1 MNNSASHAMIKS
13 LINQLDQVGLL
24 HSLSLND
31 EDIADSIWLALQ
43 MGVIAESKAATITKP
58 EPKIIDDGK
67 IEPAK
72 DTPVKD
78 EVINV
83 YPKPSEE
90 KSDNQTSKTTT
101 PTSGFPFQ
109 VPAAR
114 TIQNS
119 LKIARAMRPFKRK
132 VPSTSRFILN
142 EEATINRIIERDIWL
157 PVTKPE
163 PERWLNLEL
172 VVEES
177 RSAFIWQELIDEFQ
191 QILENQGAFR
201 RIRVW
206 TIKSQNNNLILIR
219 RKKGGKLEQ
228 RQHQHRELIHPNKRG
243 LTLLISDCVSPLWQ
257 NPTFH
262 QWLKDWSESQPT
274 AVVQFFPE
282 RLWDSTQLSLGR
294 KLFAKALNPGI
305 ANNKLIFDDLPFW
318 LNINWHKTLI
328 LPVLNLDPQILKLWA
343 RVIAGFGNT
352 RISTY
357 LFDLEYLSSPL
368 PNPLL
373 EGEGTNSPPSL
384 AGKGDGGLGHSSP
397 LPSPLLEGEGTNSPP
412 SLAGKGDGGLGQE
425 EQAKIIVKQFLN
437 TASLTAQ
444 RLAGMMAAAPVDI
457 SVVNLIR
464 KTCLKAAQPVH
475 VAEVY
480 MGGLLHVTKEDKAG
494 KARVYDFLPG
504 VRKVLNQAMATNET
518 INVLDAV
525 SKYIGDR
532 IGSSVNSFTA
542 LIDLLPEI
550 ETDKEKVLPFAQ
562 IAVDVFRNLG
572 GEYAQLA
579 NSISSKIQ
587 PITSSGDIIKEPEL
601 KTCNFEVATI
611 EIVKTPTFDFV
622 VATLERE
629 SKRGKSKNWVVNR
642 QQKQGIGVI
651 EELAEGVNLEL
662 MEIPGGKFLMGS
674 PKTELDRFEWE
685 SPQHPVTVPKF
696 YMGKYPITQK
706 QWREVAKWEQIEK
719 ELEPDPSYFKD
730 DYEGIDRWTR
740 PVERISWSD
749 AKEFCARLSQKTGRE
764 YRLPTE
770 AEWEYACRAGT
781 TTPFHFGE
789 TITADLANYDGDSV
803 YGDGVKGKYRQQ
815 TTPVGYFK
823 VANNFGLYDMHG
835 NVWEWCEDSWHDN
848 YKNAPIDGS
857 AWIGQD
863 TASKI
868 QRGGSWNYYTG
879 YCRSAS
885 RNFNFFDNDI
895 NGFRVVRVASRT

>member
-1 MNNSASHAMIKS
+1 MNKLSSHAMIKR
-13 LINQLDQVGLL
+13 LISRLDQAGLL
-24 HSLSLND
+24 HSLSLD
-31 EDIADSIWLALQ
+31 DKDIADSIWLALQ
-43 MGVIAESKAATITKP
+43 MGVIAEPKAPTITKQK
-58 EPKIIDDGK
+58 PKIIDDRK
-67 IEPAK
+67 IEPTK
-72 DTPVKD
+72 NTPVKN
-78 EVINV
+78 ELINV

-90 KSDNQTSKTTT
+90 KLDNQTSGTKNT
-101 PTSGFPFQ
+101 TSGFPFQ

-119 LKIARAMRPFKRK
+119 LEIGRAMRPLKRK

-206 TIKSQNNNLILIR
+206 TIKSQNNNLMLIR

-305 ANNKLIFDDLPFW
+305 ANNKLILDDLPFW

-328 LPVLNLDPQILKLWA
+328 LPVLNLDPQILKLWG

-368 PNPLL
+368 PNP
-373 EGEGTNSPPSL
+373 PQ
-384 AGKGDGGLGHSSP
+384 K
-397 LPSPLLEGEGTNSPP
+397 GEGTNSPP

-464 KTCLKAAQPVH
+464 KTCLKTAQPVH

-504 VRKVLNQAMATNET
+504 VRKVLNPAMATNET

-532 IGSSVNSFTA
+532 IGLSVNSFTA

-572 GEYAQLA
+572 GEYADLA
-579 NSISSKIQ
+579 DSISSQIQ
-587 PITSSGDIIKEPEL
+587 AGTSPGDTTKEPEL
-601 KTCNFEVATI
+601 KTCDFEVATI
-611 EIVKTPTFDFV
+611 EIVKTHTFDFV

-629 SKRGKSKNWVVNR
+629 SKRSC
-642 QQKQGIGVI
+642 
-651 EELAEGVNLEL
+651 
-662 MEIPGGKFLMGS
+662 
-674 PKTELDRFEWE
+674 LD
-685 SPQHPVTVPKF
+685 
-696 YMGKYPITQK
+696 
-706 QWREVAKWEQIEK
+706 
-719 ELEPDPSYFKD
+719 
-730 DYEGIDRWTR
+730 
-740 PVERISWSD
+740 
-749 AKEFCARLSQKTGRE
+749 
-764 YRLPTE
+764 
-770 AEWEYACRAGT
+770 
-781 TTPFHFGE
+781 
-789 TITADLANYDGDSV
+789 
-803 YGDGVKGKYRQQ
+803 
-815 TTPVGYFK
+815 K
-823 VANNFGLYDMHG
+823 VD
-835 NVWEWCEDSWHDN
+835 
-848 YKNAPIDGS
+848 
-857 AWIGQD
+857 
-863 TASKI
+863 
-868 QRGGSWNYYTG
+868 
-879 YCRSAS
+879 
-885 RNFNFFDNDI
+885 
-895 NGFRVVRVASRT
+895 

>member
-1 MNNSASHAMIKS
+1 MNKLSSHAMIES
-13 LINQLDQVGLL
+13 LIRRLDKVGLL
-24 HSLSLND
+24 HSLSLDD

-43 MGVIAESKAATITKP
+43 MGVIDESTAATITKP
-58 EPKIIDDGK
+58 ETNITIIDDG
-67 IEPAK
+67 K

-78 EVINV
+78 KAINL
-83 YPKPSEE
+83 YTKPLTENTDNE
-90 KSDNQTSKTTT
+90 YTDNQHTDNEYTDNEYTDNQHT
-101 PTSGFPFQ
+101 DNQHTDNEYIDNQHTDNEYIDNQHTDNEYIDNQHTDNEYTDNQHTDNQILGFPFQ

-119 LKIARAMRPFKRK
+119 LKIARAMRPLKRK

-219 RKKGGKLEQ
+219 RKKRGKLEQ
-228 RQHQHRELIHPNKRG
+228 RQHQHRELIHSNKRG
-243 LTLLISDCVSPLWQ
+243 LTLLISDCVFPLWQ

-368 PNPLL
+368 P
-373 EGEGTNSPPSL
+373 
-384 AGKGDGGLGHSSP
+384 
-397 LPSPLLEGEGTNSPP
+397 SPLLEGEGTNSPP
-412 SLAGKGDGGLGQE
+412 SLAGNEDGGLGQE

-532 IGSSVNSFTA
+532 IGLSVNSFTA

-572 GEYAQLA
+572 GEYAQFADL
-579 NSISSKIQ
+579 ISPQIQ
-587 PITSSGDIIKEPEL
+587 PILSPVDTTKEPEL
-601 KTCNFEVATI
+601 KTFA
-611 EIVKTPTFDFV
+611 V
-622 VATLERE
+622 VL
-629 SKRGKSKNWVVNR
+629 
-642 QQKQGIGVI
+642 
-651 EELAEGVNLEL
+651 
-662 MEIPGGKFLMGS
+662 
-674 PKTELDRFEWE
+674 
-685 SPQHPVTVPKF
+685 
-696 YMGKYPITQK
+696 
-706 QWREVAKWEQIEK
+706 
-719 ELEPDPSYFKD
+719 
-730 DYEGIDRWTR
+730 
-740 PVERISWSD
+740 
-749 AKEFCARLSQKTGRE
+749 
-764 YRLPTE
+764 
-770 AEWEYACRAGT
+770 GT
-781 TTPFHFGE
+781 TILG
-789 TITADLANYDGDSV
+789 IVVLRLA
-803 YGDGVKGKYRQQ
+803 
-815 TTPVGYFK
+815 
-823 VANNFGLYDMHG
+823 
-835 NVWEWCEDSWHDN
+835 
-848 YKNAPIDGS
+848 
-857 AWIGQD
+857 
-863 TASKI
+863 TAS
-868 QRGGSWNYYTG
+868 TLTT
-879 YCRSAS
+879 RSS
-885 RNFNFFDNDI
+885 VFELC
-895 NGFRVVRVASRT
+895 V

>member
-1 MNNSASHAMIKS
+1 MKKKMNKLFSRPMIES
-13 LINQLDQVGLL
+13 LISRLDKAGLL
-24 HSLSLND
+24 HSLLLDD

-43 MGVIAESKAATITKP
+43 LGVIGEPKAPTITKL

-67 IEPAK
+67 IEPSQ
-72 DTPVKD
+72 DTPSNN
-78 EVINV
+78 EIINV
-83 YPKPSEE
+83 YTKPSEE
-90 KSDNQTSKTTT
+90 KSDTQNPETT
-101 PTSGFPFQ
+101 PTTSGFPFQ

-119 LKIARAMRPFKRK
+119 LEIGRAMRPLKRK
-132 VPSTSRFILN
+132 IPSTNRFILN

-206 TIKSQNNNLILIR
+206 TIKSQDNKLILIR

-228 RQHQHRELIHPNKRG
+228 KQHQHRELIHSNKRG

-294 KLFAKALNPGI
+294 KLFAKALNPGV

-384 AGKGDGGLGHSSP
+384 AGKGDGGLG
-397 LPSPLLEGEGTNSPP
+397 
-412 SLAGKGDGGLGQE
+412 QE

-464 KTCLKAAQPVH
+464 KTCLTAAQPVH

-480 MGGLLHVTKEDKAG
+480 MGGLLHVTQEDKAG

-518 INVLDAV
+518 ENVLDAV
-525 SKYIGDR
+525 SKYIGGK
-532 IGSSVNSFTA
+532 IGLSINSFTA
-542 LIDLLPEI
+542 LIAVLPEI
-550 ETDKEKVLPFAQ
+550 ENNKEKVLPFAS

-572 GEYAQLA
+572 GEYAELA
-579 NSISSKIQ
+579 NLISPKIQ
-587 PITSSGDIIKEPEL
+587 PITSPENTIGEPEL
-601 KTCNFEVATI
+601 KTCTFDVATI
-611 EIVKTPTFDFV
+611 EIVKTHTFDFV

-629 SKRGKSKNWVVNR
+629 SKQKKWVVKR
-642 QQKQGIGVI
+642 QQKQGISVI
-651 EELAEGVNLEL
+651 EELTEGVNLEL
-662 MEIPGGKFLMGS
+662 MEIPGGTFRMGS
-674 PKTELDRFEWE
+674 PETELDRFENE
-685 SPQHPVTVPKF
+685 SPQHQVTVPSF
-696 YMGKYPITQK
+696 FIGKYPITQK
-706 QWREVAKWEQIEK
+706 QWQIVAGWEQIER
-719 ELEPDPSYFKD
+719 ELKPDPSRFKN
-730 DYEGIDRWTR
+730 DYEDIDRWTR
-740 PVERISWSD
+740 PVERILWKD
-749 AKEFCARLSQKTGRE
+749 AKEFCARLSKKTGRE

-789 TITADLANYDGDSV
+789 TITTELANYNGNKV

-835 NVWEWCEDSWHDN
+835 NVWEWCEDSWHGN
-848 YKNAPIDGS
+848 YKNAPIEGS
-857 AWIGQD
+857 AWIRQD
-863 TASKI
+863 IASKVI
-868 QRGGSWNYYTG
+868 RGGSWDFNARV
-879 YCRSAS
+879 CRCAS
-885 RNFNFFDNDI
+885 RLNINFDIYND
-895 NGFRVVRVASRT
+895 GFRVVRVASST

>member
-1 MNNSASHAMIKS
+1 MNKLSSHAMIES
-13 LINQLDQVGLL
+13 LIRRLDKIGLL
-24 HSLSLND
+24 HSLSLDD

-43 MGVIAESKAATITKP
+43 MGVIDEPKAPTITKQK
-58 EPKIIDDGK
+58 PKIIDDRK
-67 IEPAK
+67 IEPTK
-72 DTPVKD
+72 NTPVKN

-90 KSDNQTSKTTT
+90 KLDNQTSKTTT
-101 PTSGFPFQ
+101 PKSGFPFQ

-119 LKIARAMRPFKRK
+119 LEIGRAMRPLKRK

-206 TIKSQNNNLILIR
+206 TIKSQNNNLMLIR

-228 RQHQHRELIHPNKRG
+228 RQHQHREFIHPNKRG

-274 AVVQFFPE
+274 AVVQLFPE

-294 KLFAKALNPGI
+294 KLFATVLNSGV
-305 ANNKLIFDDLPFW
+305 ANKKLILDDLPFW
-318 LNINWHKTLI
+318 LDINWRNSLI
-328 LPVLNLDPQILKLWA
+328 LPVFNLNPQILKLWS
-343 RVIAGFGNT
+343 RGFGVFGNT

-357 LFDLEYLSSPL
+357 LFDLEYLSSLL

-373 EGEGTNSPPSL
+373 EGEGTNSPPYL
-384 AGKGDGGLGHSSP
+384 
-397 LPSPLLEGEGTNSPP
+397 T
-412 SLAGKGDGGLGQE
+412 GKGDGGLGQE

-532 IGSSVNSFTA
+532 IGLSVNSFTA
-542 LIDLLPEI
+542 LIDLLTEI
-550 ETDKEKVLPFAQ
+550 ETNKEKVLPFAQ

-572 GEYAQLA
+572 GEYADLA
-579 NSISSKIQ
+579 DSISSQIQ
-587 PITSSGDIIKEPEL
+587 AGTSSEDITQEPEL
-601 KTCNFEVATI
+601 KTCDFEVATT
-611 EIVKTPTFDFV
+611 EIIKTLTFENQDVSSLYEIKRKSFDFV

-629 SKRGKSKNWVVNR
+629 SKRRFFGLLPGQKNWVVKR
-642 QQKQGIGVI
+642 QEKQGIGVI
-651 EELAEGVNLEL
+651 EELGIGVSLEL

-674 PKTELDRFEWE
+674 PETELDILFRYE
-685 SPQHPVTVPKF
+685 SPQHPVTVSSF
-696 YMGKYPITQK
+696 FMGKYPITQK
-706 QWREVAKWEQIEK
+706 QWQIVAKWKQIEK
-719 ELEPDPSYFKD
+719 ELKPDPSRFKD

-749 AKEFCARLSQKTGRE
+749 AKEFCARLSQKSGRE

-789 TITADLANYDGDSV
+789 TITTDLANYDGNSV
-803 YGDGVKGKYRQQ
+803 YGDGIKGKYREQ

-835 NVWEWCEDSWHDN
+835 NVWEWCEDSWHEN

-857 AWIGQD
+857 AWTGQD
-863 TASKI
+863 TASKVI
-868 QRGGSWNYYTG
+868 RGGSWNDYTRD
-879 YCRSAS
+879 CRSAS
-885 RNFNFFDNDI
+885 RDSLNFDYKIF
-895 NGFRVVRVASRT
+895 GFRVVRVASRI

>member
-1 MNNSASHAMIKS
+1 MNKLSSHAMIES
-13 LINQLDQVGLL
+13 LIRRLDKIGLL
-24 HSLSLND
+24 HSLSLDD

-43 MGVIAESKAATITKP
+43 MGVIDEPKAPTITKQK
-58 EPKIIDDGK
+58 PKIIDDRK
-67 IEPAK
+67 IEPTK
-72 DTPVKD
+72 NTPVKN

-90 KSDNQTSKTTT
+90 KLDNQTSKTTT
-101 PTSGFPFQ
+101 PKSGFPFQ

-119 LKIARAMRPFKRK
+119 LEIGRAMRPLKRK

-206 TIKSQNNNLILIR
+206 TIKSQNNNLMLIR

-228 RQHQHRELIHPNKRG
+228 RQHQHREFIHPNKRG

-274 AVVQFFPE
+274 AVVQLFPE

-294 KLFAKALNPGI
+294 KLFATVLNSGV
-305 ANNKLIFDDLPFW
+305 ANKKLILDDLPFW
-318 LNINWHKTLI
+318 LDINWRNSLI
-328 LPVLNLDPQILKLWA
+328 LPVFNLNPQILKLWS
-343 RVIAGFGNT
+343 RGFGVFGNT

-357 LFDLEYLSSPL
+357 LFDLEYLSSLL

-373 EGEGTNSPPSL
+373 EGEGTNSPPYL
-384 AGKGDGGLGHSSP
+384 
-397 LPSPLLEGEGTNSPP
+397 T
-412 SLAGKGDGGLGQE
+412 GKGDGGLGQE

-504 VRKVLNQAMATNET
+504 VRKVLNLAMATNET

-532 IGSSVNSFTA
+532 IGLSVNSFTA

-587 PITSSGDIIKEPEL
+587 PITSPGDITKEPEL
-601 KTCNFEVATI
+601 KTYIFEVATI
-611 EIVKTPTFDFV
+611 EIVKTHTFDFV

-629 SKRGKSKNWVVNR
+629 SKRRFFGLLPGQRNWVVKR

-651 EELAEGVNLEL
+651 EELAEGVSLEL
-662 MEIPGGKFLMGS
+662 MEIPGGKFRMGS
-674 PKTELDRFEWE
+674 PETELERYKNE
-685 SPQHPVTVPKF
+685 SPQHEVTVPSF
-696 YMGKYPITQK
+696 FMGKYPITQK

-719 ELEPDPSYFKD
+719 ELKPDPSRFKD

-740 PVERISWSD
+740 PVEEVSWSD

-789 TITADLANYDGDSV
+789 TITTELANYDGKNV
-803 YGDGVKGKYRQQ
+803 YDDRVKGEYRRQ

-835 NVWEWCEDSWHDN
+835 NVWEWCEDNWHRN
-848 YKNAPIDGS
+848 YENAPINGS

-863 TASKI
+863 TGLKVR
-868 QRGGSWNYYTG
+868 RGGSWYNESRN
-879 YCRSAS
+879 CRSAS
-885 RNFNFFDNDI
+885 RFI
-895 NGFRVVRVASRT
+895 NNVFSSNCFRVVRVASRT

>member
-1 MNNSASHAMIKS
+1 MIKR
-13 LINQLDQVGLL
+13 LISRLDQAGLL
-24 HSLSLND
+24 HSLSLDD

-43 MGVIAESKAATITKP
+43 MGVIAEPKAPTITKQK
-58 EPKIIDDGK
+58 PKIIDDRK
-67 IEPAK
+67 IEPTK
-72 DTPVKD
+72 NTPVKN

-90 KSDNQTSKTTT
+90 KLDNQTSGTKNT
-101 PTSGFPFQ
+101 TSGFPFQ

-119 LKIARAMRPFKRK
+119 LEIGRAMRPLKRK
-132 VPSTSRFILN
+132 VSSASRFILN

-201 RIRVW
+201 RIRVL
-206 TIKSQNNNLILIR
+206 TIKSQNNNLMLIR
-219 RKKGGKLEQ
+219 RKKRGKLEQ
-228 RQHQHRELIHPNKRG
+228 RQHQHRELIHSNKRG
-243 LTLLISDCVSPLWQ
+243 LTLLISDCVFPLWQ

-274 AVVQFFPE
+274 AIVQLFPE

-294 KLFAKALNPGI
+294 KLFATVLNSGI

-318 LNINWHKTLI
+318 LDINWRNSLI
-328 LPVLNLDPQILKLWA
+328 LPVFNLNPQILKLWS
-343 RVIAGFGNT
+343 RGFGVFGNT

-357 LFDLEYLSSPL
+357 LFNLESLSSPL
-368 PNPLL
+368 L
-373 EGEGTNSPPSL
+373 EE
-384 AGKGDGGLGHSSP
+384 
-397 LPSPLLEGEGTNSPP
+397 EGTNSPP

-532 IGSSVNSFTA
+532 IGLSVNSFTA
-542 LIDLLPEI
+542 LIDLLTEI
-550 ETDKEKVLPFAQ
+550 ETNKEKVLPFAQ

-572 GEYAQLA
+572 GEYADLA
-579 NSISSKIQ
+579 DSISSQIQ
-587 PITSSGDIIKEPEL
+587 AGTSSEDITQEPEL
-601 KTCNFEVATI
+601 KTCDFEVATI
-611 EIVKTPTFDFV
+611 EIVKTHTFDFV

-629 SKRGKSKNWVVNR
+629 SKRRFFGLLPGQKNWVVKR
-642 QQKQGIGVI
+642 QEKQGIGVI
-651 EELAEGVNLEL
+651 EELGIGVSLEL

-674 PKTELDRFEWE
+674 PETELDRFEYE
-685 SPQHPVTVPKF
+685 SPQHPVTVPSF
-696 YMGKYPITQK
+696 FMGKYPITQK
-706 QWREVAKWEQIEK
+706 QWQIVAKWEQIEK
-719 ELEPDPSYFKD
+719 ELKPDPSRFKD

-749 AKEFCARLSQKTGRE
+749 AKEFCARLSQKSGRE

-789 TITADLANYDGDSV
+789 TITTELANYDGNTV
-803 YGDGVKGKYRQQ
+803 YGDGVKGEYRQQ

-835 NVWEWCEDSWHDN
+835 NVREWCEDSWHDN

-857 AWIGQD
+857 AWTGQD
-863 TASKI
+863 TALKVI
-868 QRGGSWNYYTG
+868 RGGSWNDYTRD
-879 YCRSAS
+879 CRSAS
-885 RNFNFFDNDI
+885 RDSLNFDYNIF
-895 NGFRVVRVASRT
+895 GFRVVRVASRI

>member
-1 MNNSASHAMIKS
+1 MNKLSSHAMIES
-13 LINQLDQVGLL
+13 LIRRLDKVGLL
-24 HSLSLND
+24 HSLSLDD

-43 MGVIAESKAATITKP
+43 MGVIDESTAATITKP
-58 EPKIIDDGK
+58 ETNITIIDDG
-67 IEPAK
+67 K

-78 EVINV
+78 KAINL
-83 YPKPSEE
+83 YTKPLTENTDNE
-90 KSDNQTSKTTT
+90 YTDNQHTDNEYTDNEYTDNQHT
-101 PTSGFPFQ
+101 DNQHTDNEYIDNQHTDNEYIDNQHTDNEYTDNQHTDNQILGFPFQ

-119 LKIARAMRPFKRK
+119 LKIARAMRPLKRK

-219 RKKGGKLEQ
+219 RKKRGKLEQ
-228 RQHQHRELIHPNKRG
+228 RQHQHRELIHSNKRG
-243 LTLLISDCVSPLWQ
+243 LTLLISDCVFPLWQ

-368 PNPLL
+368 P
-373 EGEGTNSPPSL
+373 
-384 AGKGDGGLGHSSP
+384 
-397 LPSPLLEGEGTNSPP
+397 SPLLEGEGTNSPP
-412 SLAGKGDGGLGQE
+412 SLAGNEDGGLGQE

-532 IGSSVNSFTA
+532 IGLSVNSFTA

-572 GEYAQLA
+572 GEYAQFADL
-579 NSISSKIQ
+579 ISPQIQ
-587 PITSSGDIIKEPEL
+587 PILSPVDTTKEPEL
-601 KTCNFEVATI
+601 KTFA
-611 EIVKTPTFDFV
+611 V
-622 VATLERE
+622 VL
-629 SKRGKSKNWVVNR
+629 
-642 QQKQGIGVI
+642 
-651 EELAEGVNLEL
+651 
-662 MEIPGGKFLMGS
+662 
-674 PKTELDRFEWE
+674 
-685 SPQHPVTVPKF
+685 
-696 YMGKYPITQK
+696 
-706 QWREVAKWEQIEK
+706 
-719 ELEPDPSYFKD
+719 
-730 DYEGIDRWTR
+730 
-740 PVERISWSD
+740 
-749 AKEFCARLSQKTGRE
+749 
-764 YRLPTE
+764 
-770 AEWEYACRAGT
+770 GT
-781 TTPFHFGE
+781 TILG
-789 TITADLANYDGDSV
+789 IVVLRLA
-803 YGDGVKGKYRQQ
+803 
-815 TTPVGYFK
+815 
-823 VANNFGLYDMHG
+823 
-835 NVWEWCEDSWHDN
+835 
-848 YKNAPIDGS
+848 
-857 AWIGQD
+857 
-863 TASKI
+863 TAS
-868 QRGGSWNYYTG
+868 TLTT
-879 YCRSAS
+879 RSS
-885 RNFNFFDNDI
+885 VFELC
-895 NGFRVVRVASRT
+895 V

>member
-1 MNNSASHAMIKS
+1 MNKLSSHAMIES
-13 LINQLDQVGLL
+13 LIRRLDQAGLL
-24 HSLSLND
+24 HNLSLDD

-43 MGVIAESKAATITKP
+43 IGVIAESKAPTITKP

-67 IEPAK
+67 IESAK
-72 DTPVKD
+72 GTPIKN

-83 YPKPSEE
+83 YPKPPET
-90 KSDNQTSKTTT
+90 KPDNQNSGITN
-101 PTSGFPFQ
+101 PTSRFPFQ

-119 LKIARAMRPFKRK
+119 LEIGRAMRPLKHK
-132 VPSTSRFILN
+132 VPSMTRFILD
-142 EEATINRIIERDIWL
+142 EEATVNRIIERDIWQ
-157 PVTKPE
+157 PVRKSE
-163 PERWLNLEL
+163 LERWLNLEL

-206 TIKSQNNNLILIR
+206 TIKSQNNNLMLIR

-305 ANNKLIFDDLPFW
+305 ANNKLILDDLPFW

-368 PNPLL
+368 PN
-373 EGEGTNSPPSL
+373 
-384 AGKGDGGLGHSSP
+384 
-397 LPSPLLEGEGTNSPP
+397 PLLEGEGTNSPP

-480 MGGLLHVTKEDKAG
+480 MGGLIYVTKEDKAG
-494 KARVYDFLPG
+494 KARVYDFLPS

-532 IGSSVNSFTA
+532 IGLSVNSFTA

-550 ETDKEKVLPFAQ
+550 ETDKQKVLPFAQ

-587 PITSSGDIIKEPEL
+587 PITSSGDITKEPEL
-601 KTCNFEVATI
+601 KTCTVEVATI
-611 EIVKTPTFDFV
+611 EIIKTHTFDFV

-629 SKRGKSKNWVVNR
+629 SKRGKSKNWVVKQ

-674 PKTELDRFEWE
+674 PKTELDRTELDRFERE
-685 SPQHPVTVPKF
+685 SPQHQVTVSSF
-696 YMGKYPITQK
+696 FMGKYSITQK

-719 ELEPDPSYFKD
+719 ELKPDPSRFKD

-789 TITADLANYDGDSV
+789 TITTELANYDGNYV
-803 YGDGVKGKYRQQ
+803 YGDGVKGEYRQQ

-848 YKNAPIDGS
+848 YKNAPKNGS

-863 TASKI
+863 NASKVL
-868 QRGGSWNYYTG
+868 RGGSWYFNTRD
-879 YCRSAS
+879 CRSAS
-885 RNFNFFDNDI
+885 RDYINFDSNY